1 MCLLRYVGG
10 APTIRTFGL
19 CVSYIFPLTR
29 VFLADVI
36 RLFSVWFSKQKK
48 NPEALS
54 RGLNFTAHS
63 LGWVEC
69 TRSWEMKH

>member
-48 NPEALS
+48 KS
-54 RGLNFTAHS
+54 RSSFTWFKFYGTFFGL
-63 LGWVEC
+63 G
-69 TRSWEMKH
+69 